1 MITMDRHLLVILAI
15 TGIMSTAVVSL
26 LFHERVEGP
35 IQVLRQDWNLPR
47 EGGRILIP
55 EDEGRYAYT
64 LAVVARRP
72 VAEMVLGFALLENC
86 TLEVTSARMNPANP
100 TDVPEFGAFLSA
112 VGEYP
117 EKGNATSEPFSA
129 QLDQMEAEVS
139 IFDLTDAF
147 SALAPPETLRELAT
161 VHAILQRPEGGSI
174 DYFQGSKD
182 FFLQRDSAL
191 VDLTIQIN
199 ENVTKYAQRESTA
212 TGTVDL
218 QKAPPLGILRF
229 TDLQKDDR
237 VSVTIAFNP
246 ARVSGSESLLQ
257 VVTIH
262 VDGALNLATVHLL
275 EHSSRVMS

>member
-1 MITMDRHLLVILAI
+1 MFIMDRHLLVILAI

-35 IQVLRQDWNLPR
+35 IEVLRQDWNLPR
-47 EGGRILIP
+47 VGGRILIP
-55 EDEGRYAYT
+55 EEEGRYAYT

-72 VAEMVLGFALLENC
+72 VAELVLGFALLENC
-86 TLEVTSARMNPANP
+86 TLDVTSTRMNPSNP

-112 VGEYP
+112 IGEYQ
-117 EKGNATSEPFSA
+117 ETDNATGQPFRA
-129 QLDQMEAEVS
+129 QLDQWEAELSV
-139 IFDLTDAF
+139 FDLTDAF

-161 VHAILQRPEGGSI
+161 VHAILARPGGSV

-182 FFLQRDSAL
+182 FFLERDSAL

-199 ENVTKYAQRESTA
+199 ENVTKYGQRESTA
-212 TGTVDL
+212 TGTLDL
-218 QKAPPLGILRF
+218 GEAPPLGILRF
-229 TDLQKDDR
+229 ADLRKYDR

-246 ARVSGSESLLQ
+246 ARVSGSRSLLD

-262 VDGALNLATVHLL
+262 ADGTLNLAKAHLL
-275 EHSSRVMS
+275 EHSSTVMS